1 MGILRQG
8 IFGGF
13 ENRTGALVG
22 KRIGGNSVIC
32 AIPHK
37 TTKPRSQKQ
46 LEQEL
51 KFRLVIGFL
60 RRLNSLIVLGF
71 KKNAGKGHAFNAAVK
86 YNFNRIITGAL
97 PNYRIDCKGLVFSR
111 GSLAPA
117 NTPLLTRGHNL
128 VLISWQPTLQTQ
140 FCRNSD
146 KVLIWIYCPGADVMV
161 TKFSSATRAE
171 LECEVVFD
179 IDFGTLPLDVFMA
192 FVSADGKDVS
202 TSEYLGII

>member
-32 AIPHK
+32 AVQHK
-37 TTKPRSQKQ
+37 ATKPRSQKQ
-46 LEQEL
+46 LEQGL

-60 RRLNSLIVLGF
+60 RRLNSLIALGF
-71 KKNAGKGHAFNAAVK
+71 KKCAGKGHAFNAAVK
-86 YNFNRIITGAL
+86 YNFNGIITGVL
-97 PNYRIDCKGLVFSR
+97 PNYSIDCKGLVFSR

-117 NTPLLTRGHNL
+117 DTPLLSRGLNSVL
-128 VLISWQPTLQTQ
+128 VSWQPTLQTQ

-146 KVLIWIYCPGADVMV
+146 KVLVFIYCPGADVML
-161 TKFSSATRAE
+161 TRFSSTARAE
-171 LECEVVFD
+171 LEYEVVFD
-179 IDFGTLPLDVFMA
+179 IDLGTLPLDVFMA
-192 FVSADGKDVS
+192 FVSADGKEVS